1 MRRTGAADGPAG
13 AVVDAQRRRV
23 AAAVVFGAA
32 ADQLASRLT
41 AALVTGGTGA
51 AGVAV
56 VGARREGIARIVRGA
71 EVLRHAPASPVA
83 VARGSLGALAALVPI
98 LGRRQVGAQNLSERA
113 GVARVRRAR
122 VDVDAF
128 PVSIRGGPRRA
139 GAALG
144 DAVVVRVGALDLR
157 VAAPVLDEARV
168 ERAPGGSDAV
178 ARGSRRALTA
188 LEAVGAGGRL
198 EILAVHPGVART
210 LGAGVDVHAASLA
223 VTLVPSRARAAG
235 GPAAAVGT
243 RRQRVAAAVLDRAA
257 GFLDALGLS
266 ATLVSRRARAARET
280 PGAVDAIGA
289 LVATAVGFR
298 ALVDVL
304 APARLCLCKSIRA
317 LAALVPTHGVDALD
331 PRVAPSVVHG
341 ALVRV
346 SACDAV
352 VRGRV
357 PVGALAAHH
366 PRGHARIRLAS
377 DERVATAV
385 IRLARVRRLL
395 HQLVA
400 LPRREHD
407 SLAGRAHARVTIQR
421 SARADP
427 GGGGSQGDRAEVGAE
442 LVSERLEQRAGAEAS
457 ADDVRRLIELSLLDG
472 EAGDDDERVR
482 SRVSLLDVG
491 RRSRVSHAC
500 AHACAS
506 WIVEQ
511 LNRPDVDTRDLAHRD
526 PDQLFLG
533 IRE

>member
-1 MRRTGAADGPAG
+1 MRRDCVRRTGAADGPAG

-23 AAAVVFGAA
+23 AAAVVHGAT

-56 VGARREGIARIVRGA
+56 VGARREGIARIVRNA
-71 EVLRHAPASPVA
+71 EVLRRAPASPDA

-128 PVSIRGGPRRA
+128 PVCIRGGPRRA

-157 VAAPVLDEARV
+157 VAPSVLDEARV
-168 ERAPGGSDAV
+168 ERAPSGSDAV
-178 ARGSRRALTA
+178 ARGSRRALPA
-188 LEAVGAGGRL
+188 LEPVGARGRL

-223 VTLVPSRARAAG
+223 VTLVASRARAAG

-243 RRQRVAAAVLDRAA
+243 RRQRVAAAVLHRAA

-266 ATLVSRRARAARET
+266 ATLVPRRARAARET
-280 PGAVDAIGA
+280 SGAVDAIGA
-289 LVATAVGFR
+289 LVAPAVGSR

-304 APARLCLCKSIRA
+304 APARLCLCESIRA
-317 LAALVPTHGVDALD
+317 HAALVPAHGVDALD

-346 SACDAV
+346 RAGDAV

-366 PRGHARIRLAS
+366 PRGHARIRLAP

-385 IRLARVRRLL
+385 VRLARVRRLL
-395 HQLVA
+395 HKLVA

-407 SLAGRAHARVTIQR
+407 SLAGRAHARVTVQR
-421 SARADP
+421 SALAEP

-472 EAGDDDERVR
+472 EAGDDDERVCVAVR
-482 SRVSLLDVG
+482 EQPAASPAASVV
-491 RRSRVSHAC
+491 RR
-500 AHACAS
+500 
-506 WIVEQ
+506 EQ
-511 LNRPDVDTRDLAHRD
+511 SAA
-526 PDQLFLG
+526 
-533 IRE
+533 